1 MKNKSV
7 FETLSVIDVSAYTKK
22 KGRFNYV
29 SWVFAWT
36 EVKKKYPDMNSTVY
50 ENADGWNYH
59 HDGKTAWVKVGV
71 TIGELEHIE
80 YYPVTNN
87 SNQAIALENLNSFDV
102 NTAIQRA
109 ITKSIARF
117 GCGLNVYAGED
128 LPLSEDD
135 FMTDEELE
143 VKAKADAKVKAEAHK
158 KSMANKELVKEY
170 VHKIDV
176 NCARE
181 EAGEVQTLLDEVNE
195 AGIKRGVWDKVNPIS
210 IAFINSMNE
219 ELVA

>member
-87 SNQAIALENLNSFDV
+87 SNQAIALEKLNSFDV

-117 GCGLNVYAGED
+117 GCGLNVFAGED
-128 LPLSEDD
+128 LPLNEDD
-135 FMTDEELE
+135 FLTDEELQ
-143 VKAKADAKVKAEAHK
+143 AKADVEAEEQAKKQDLI
-158 KSMANKELVKEY
+158 NNY
-170 VHKIDV
+170 IHKIDA
-176 NCARE
+176 NCAQE
-181 EAGEVQTLLDEVNE
+181 ETGEVKTLLNEVIE
-195 AGIKRGVWDKVNPIS
+195 AGIRSDVWSGVNQPTKD
-210 IAFINSMNE
+210 FINAMGAKK
-219 ELVA
+219 VA

>member
-1 MKNKSV
+1 MKSKSV

-87 SNQAIALENLNSFDV
+87 SNQAIALEKLNSFDV

-109 ITKSIARF
+109 VTKSIARF
-117 GCGLNVYAGED
+117 GCGLNVFAGED

-135 FMTDEELE
+135 FLTDEELQ
-143 VKAKADAKVKAEAHK
+143 AKADVKAEEQAK
-158 KSMANKELVKEY
+158 KQDLINNY
-170 VHKIDV
+170 IHKIDA
-176 NCARE
+176 NCAQE
-181 EAGEVQTLLDEVNE
+181 ETGEVKTLLNEVIE
-195 AGIKRGVWDKVNPIS
+195 AGIRSDVWSGVNQPTKD
-210 IAFINSMNE
+210 FINAMGAKK
-219 ELVA
+219 VA

>member
-87 SNQAIALENLNSFDV
+87 SNQAIALEKLNSFDV

-109 ITKSIARF
+109 VTKSIARF

-135 FMTDEELE
+135 FLTDEELQ
-143 VKAKADAKVKAEAHK
+143 AKADVEAEEQAKKQDLI
-158 KSMANKELVKEY
+158 NNY
-170 VHKIDV
+170 IHKIDA
-176 NCARE
+176 NCAQE
-181 EAGEVQTLLDEVNE
+181 ETGEVKTLLNEVIE
-195 AGIKRGVWDKVNPIS
+195 AGIRSDVWSGVNQPTKD
-210 IAFINSMNE
+210 FINAMGAKK
-219 ELVA
+219 VA

>member
-87 SNQAIALENLNSFDV
+87 SNQAIALEKLNSFDV

-109 ITKSIARF
+109 VTKSIARF

-135 FMTDEELE
+135 FLTDEELQ
-143 VKAKADAKVKAEAHK
+143 AKADVEAEEQAKKQDLI
-158 KSMANKELVKEY
+158 NNY
-170 VHKIDV
+170 IHKIDA
-176 NCARE
+176 NCAQE
-181 EAGEVQTLLDEVNE
+181 EAGEVKALLHEVID
-195 AGIKRGVWDKVNPIS
+195 AGIRSEVWGGVNQVTKDFIDAMGAKKV
-210 IAFINSMNE
+210 A
-219 ELVA
+219 

>member
-117 GCGLNVYAGED
+117 GCGLNVFAGED
-128 LPLSEDD
+128 LPLNEDD
-135 FMTDEELE
+135 FLTDEELQ
-143 VKAKADAKVKAEAHK
+143 AKADVEAEEQAKKQDLI
-158 KSMANKELVKEY
+158 NNY
-170 VHKIDV
+170 IHKIDA
-176 NCARE
+176 NCAQE
-181 EAGEVQTLLDEVNE
+181 EAGEVKALLHEVID
-195 AGIKRGVWDKVNPIS
+195 AGIRSEVWGGVNQVTKDFIDAMGAKKV
-210 IAFINSMNE
+210 A
-219 ELVA
+219 

>member
-1 MKNKSV
+1 MTVKTV
-7 FETLSVIDVSAYTKK
+7 FETLSVVNVGANVKT
-22 KGRFNYV
+22 KGRFNYL
-29 SWVFAWT
+29 SWVWAWT

-71 TIGELEHIE
+71 TINGLEHIE

-87 SNQAIALENLNSFDV
+87 SNQPIAITKINSFDV

-117 GCGLNVYAGED
+117 GLGLNVYAGED

-135 FMTDEELE
+135 FLTDEQI
-143 VKAKADAKVKAEAHK
+143 AEQDQAYNNEIDTYV
-158 KSMANKELVKEY
+158 ANIKELVSN
-170 VHKIDV
+170 DD
-176 NCARE
+176 
-181 EAGEVQTLLDEVNE
+181 EAGVGQLKSELDNGQRIAVGKSLTPEE
-195 AGIKRGVWDKVNPIS
+195 ISYLKKV
-210 IAFINSMNE
+210 
-219 ELVA
+219 V

>member
-117 GCGLNVYAGED
+117 GCGLNVFAGED
-128 LPLSEDD
+128 LPLNEDD
-135 FMTDEELE
+135 FLTDEELQ
-143 VKAKADAKVKAEAHK
+143 AKADVEAEEQAKKQDLI
-158 KSMANKELVKEY
+158 NNY
-170 VHKIDV
+170 IHKIDA
-176 NCARE
+176 NCAQE
-181 EAGEVQTLLDEVNE
+181 ETGEVKTLLNEVIE
-195 AGIKRGVWDKVNPIS
+195 AGIRSDVWSGVNQPTKD
-210 IAFINSMNE
+210 FINAMGAKK
-219 ELVA
+219 VA